1 MSETQ
6 GPVLK
11 HIFESIRLGHLLLR
25 NRIMMAP
32 ITTGLESQGNY
43 EELANFYSQI
53 ASGGT
58 GLITVGGFVYSR
70 LGAHHWRQQ
79 RFNRIF

>member
-11 HIFESIRLGHLLLR
+11 HIFESIRIGHLLLR

-32 ITTGLESQGNY
+32 ITTGLEAQGNY
-43 EELANFYSQI
+43 DELANFYSQI

-58 GLITVGGFVYSR
+58 GLITIGGFAYSR
-70 LGAHHWRQQ
+70 
-79 RFNRIF
+79 